1 MKREQR
7 QQFLEWYNKKVEE
20 SYVSDFEKEL
30 IENCRSDVDILI
42 RGCFKLREEF
52 LEIANIDPFQ
62 YLAIAS
68 VCMAIYRTKYL
79 KENTVAVVDKDRKDT
94 CSKES
99 VCCLVFIISK
109 EN

>member
-1 MKREQR
+1 
-7 QQFLEWYNKKVEE
+7 
-20 SYVSDFEKEL
+20 
-30 IENCRSDVDILI
+30 
-42 RGCFKLREEF
+42 
-52 LEIANIDPFQ
+52 
-62 YLAIAS
+62 
-68 VCMAIYRTKYL
+68 MAIYRTKYL